1 MAAPQS
7 EDDGILREWAPLSGF
22 LKEVPLTVRRGLFLE
37 TVALTC
43 IDVVP
48 EYLAVGTNIGVV
60 YWYNR
65 ETHEMQRLRPEKTT
79 HKITSVKVVSS
90 VDYMVAAGD
99 NSGTVTVFK
108 IPKPTP
114 QWISSAYKQNTSNS
128 VERYTVGGLHS
139 APVTALEW
147 SMNGQK
153 LFSGDATGLVVFTEI
168 DYHMNLSKACEIL
181 NEKYRVVQLS
191 FNQNA
196 QSLVVATE
204 YRCIVA
210 HRQDNGS
217 WRVVQVGQQERRSL
231 CRVGATFFPHP
242 DRPLQRVIYSGR
254 TGWRFWLSDS
264 EGCVHKTLIFKDMVR
279 KPHQHIRLLHPP
291 PVKDTSWEDLGPVFA
306 WRGTYLVTFNSSTLI
321 ILDPQNISVLAS
333 LCGLSDLHS
342 VSLTPTEI
350 FIIYGTRNI
359 TRLSYIPDLYAVKQ
373 EDSGISLLDL
383 KVSPVADTLLDFTSK
398 IKTTATQFVNSR
410 PPTTVNGGVQVMRYL
425 DTIFPHRWIGRRGE
439 IERLCLSPDLTP
451 LDYFYGT
458 TKEKFIKL
466 SQQI

>member
-1 MAAPQS
+1 
-7 EDDGILREWAPLSGF
+7 
-22 LKEVPLTVRRGLFLE
+22 
-37 TVALTC
+37 
-43 IDVVP
+43 
-48 EYLAVGTNIGVV
+48 
-60 YWYNR
+60 
-65 ETHEMQRLRPEKTT
+65 
-79 HKITSVKVVSS
+79 
-90 VDYMVAAGD
+90 
-99 NSGTVTVFK
+99 
-108 IPKPTP
+108 
-114 QWISSAYKQNTSNS
+114 
-128 VERYTVGGLHS
+128 
-139 APVTALEW
+139 
-147 SMNGQK
+147 
-153 LFSGDATGLVVFTEI
+153 
-168 DYHMNLSKACEIL
+168 
-181 NEKYRVVQLS
+181 
-191 FNQNA
+191 
-196 QSLVVATE
+196 
-204 YRCIVA
+204 
-210 HRQDNGS
+210 
-217 WRVVQVGQQERRSL
+217 
-231 CRVGATFFPHP
+231 
-242 DRPLQRVIYSGR
+242 
-254 TGWRFWLSDS
+254 
-264 EGCVHKTLIFKDMVR
+264 MVR

-410 PPTTVNGGVQVMRYL
+410 PPTTVNGDVQLMRYL

-458 TKEKFIKL
+458 TKEKLIKL